1 MVVKKLEKVKKKY
14 LVLIDDKEYTFL
26 EDVILKYKILENH
39 IIDEGKLEE
48 AISLNNTL
56 EFYDKAVTYQLKYNK
71 GEAEVKRY
79 LYNKGLKSNDI
90 YKILTLMKEK
100 KILNDDNVLASLVS
114 SLVRKQNGK
123 ALIREKL
130 YQKGFTKEQ
139 IESHLENIDMDMYY
153 EYLEKLYLKIK
164 HRYDKLEKYAR
175 TNRIKAYLFSRG
187 YSISEIS
194 ILDLN

>member
-1 MVVKKLEKVKKKY
+1 MVVKKLEKIKKKY

-39 IIDEGKLEE
+39 IIDEGTLEE

-56 EFYDKAVTYQLKYNK
+56 EFYDKAVSNQLKYNK
-71 GEAEVKRY
+71 GEAEIKRY
-79 LYNKGLKSNDI
+79 LYGKGLKGNDI
-90 YKILTLMKEK
+90 YKIINLMKER
-100 KILNDDNVLASLVS
+100 KILNDDNVLESLVT
-114 SLVRKQNGK
+114 SLVRKQNSK

-139 IESHLENIDMDMYY
+139 IEFHLDNIDMDLYY

-164 HRYDKLEKYAR
+164 HRYDKLDKFSR
-175 TNRIKAYLFSRG
+175 LQRIKAYLFSRG
-187 YSISEIS
+187 YSTSEIS